1 MSEAATRAHA
11 APSLSD
17 PRPADSPVSRDD
29 AVLEL
34 GRQVLLQES
43 SALKRLAEGLDA
55 GFARCVD
62 AIFHCTGRVAV
73 TGMGKSGHVA
83 RKIAATLSSTG
94 TPAYFIHPGEAS
106 HGDLGSVLANDALLA
121 LSNSGE
127 SPELT
132 DILEYAARRSIPIL
146 AMTRNPDS
154 FLGRQADHLLLL
166 PDVGEAC
173 PLGCAPT
180 SSTTMMMAMGDA
192 LAMALLKLHG
202 FTAADF
208 SLFHPGGHLG
218 RRLRLVRDIMHGGDE
233 IPLADAGTPMS
244 EALVVMSAK
253 GFGCLGVTRAGR
265 LAGMISDGDLRR
277 HMSDDLLRRYAGEI
291 MTPDPVTIAPDA
303 PASKALALMNGRRIT
318 CLMVEDAS
326 GSVVGVLHMHDCLRA
341 GIE

>member
-1 MSEAATRAHA
+1 MSEAPPCAYD
-11 APSLSD
+11 AP
-17 PRPADSPVSRDD
+17 PIPVSRDD
-29 AVLEL
+29 AVLAL
-34 GRQVLLQES
+34 GRQVLIQEA
-43 SALKRLAEGLDA
+43 SALQRLAEGLDA
-55 GFARCVD
+55 GFSRCVD
-62 AIFHCTGRVAV
+62 AIFRRTGRVAV

-94 TPAYFIHPGEAS
+94 TPAYFIHPAEAS
-106 HGDLGSVLANDALLA
+106 HGDLGCVLADDILLA

-127 SPELT
+127 SPELA
-132 DILEYAARRSIPIL
+132 DILEYAVRRGIQVI

-154 FLGRQADHLLLL
+154 FLGRQADFPLIL

-192 LAMALLKLHG
+192 LAMALLRLHG

-218 RRLRLVRDIMHGGDE
+218 RRLRLVRDIMHTGDE
-233 IPLADAGTPMS
+233 IPLADESTPMS
-244 EALVVMSAK
+244 EALVIMSAK
-253 GFGCLGVTRAGR
+253 GFGCLGVTRDGR

-277 HMSDDLLRRYAGEI
+277 HMSDDLLHRRAGEI
-291 MTPDPVTIAPDA
+291 MTPAPVTIAPDA
-303 PASKALALMNGRRIT
+303 PASRALALMNGRRIT
-318 CLMVEDAS
+318 CLMVEDGS
-326 GSVVGVLHMHDCLRA
+326 GGVAGILHMHDCLRA

>member
-1 MSEAATRAHA
+1 MSESSSAHG
-11 APSLSD
+11 APSISVHTPFSGLN
-17 PRPADSPVSRDD
+17 SRDD

-34 GRQVLLQES
+34 GRRVLLQES
-43 SALKRLAEGLDA
+43 SALQRLAEGLDA
-55 GFARCVD
+55 GFSRCVD

-106 HGDLGSVLANDALLA
+106 HGDLGTVLANDALLA

-132 DILEYAARRSIPIL
+132 DILEYTARRGIPII

-154 FLGRQADHLLLL
+154 FLGRQADLLLLL

-208 SLFHPGGHLG
+208 SRFHPGGHLG
-218 RRLRLVRDIMHGGDE
+218 RRLRLVRDIMHCGDQ
-233 IPLADAGTPMS
+233 IPLADAATPMS

-253 GFGCLGVTRAGR
+253 GFGCLAITREGR
-265 LAGMISDGDLRR
+265 LTGMISDGDLRR
-277 HMSDDLLRRYAGEI
+277 HMSDSLLRRSAGEI
-291 MTPDPVTIAPDA
+291 MTPDPITITPEA
-303 PASKALALMNGRRIT
+303 PASKALALMNGKRIT
-318 CLMVEDAS
+318 CLLVVDS
-326 GSVVGVLHMHDCLRA
+326 SRNVVGILHMHDCLRA